1 MIDSNQI
8 KVDKITA
15 AINLDRLNFV
25 LDKAFIRSS
34 KRMSCAGILNW
45 QLKSNRHT
53 SSFLNTHC

>member
-34 KRMSCAGILNW
+34 
-45 QLKSNRHT
+45 
-53 SSFLNTHC
+53 